1 VSERIHCFEISR
13 DVWNQAIAALR
24 ARGWSLDMGG
34 GLDHSWAV
42 LERDGLRVEMD
53 YDIWAGGELALFP
66 ADRKKANALL
76 PTTVLAML
84 GGPW

>member
-1 VSERIHCFEISR
+1 
-13 DVWNQAIAALR
+13 
-24 ARGWSLDMGG
+24 MGG

-53 YDIWAGGELALFP
+53 YDIWAGGELALSP

>member
-1 VSERIHCFEISR
+1 MSERIHCFEISR

-53 YDIWAGGELALFP
+53 YDIWAGGELALSP

>member
-1 VSERIHCFEISR
+1 MSERIHCFEISR

-24 ARGWSLDMGG
+24 ARVWSLDMGG

-53 YDIWAGGELALFP
+53 YDIWAGGELALSP